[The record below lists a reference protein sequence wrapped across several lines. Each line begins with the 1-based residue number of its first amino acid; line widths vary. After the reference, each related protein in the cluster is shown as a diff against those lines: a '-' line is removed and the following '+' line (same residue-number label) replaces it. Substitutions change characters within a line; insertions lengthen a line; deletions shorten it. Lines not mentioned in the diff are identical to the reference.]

1 MKTDLKD
8 VTFMILVRLDSIER
22 LENMVAV
29 ANSFVKYFNTHISV
43 VEASA
48 YNNGVLQRML
58 KKEVAY
64 TFVEDKDPVLHKTM
78 YYNRMAL
85 EADTPFLAIW
95 DADTVVDKEAILKSV
110 SELRDGN
117 ADVAFPY
124 NGYFLETSDILR
136 NYYLK
141 KKDIKTLY
149 RHQNKLMLL
158 YDFPVVGGAVLFSKE
173 KYISIGMDNEKHYG
187 WGNDDYDRFYRFRNF
202 GYNIYNTD
210 NYLFH
215 LSHPRGINSFFRS
228 NNQKNISTDELTRTE
243 HSSKAEILQEFSAR
257 TADIARADL

>member
-22 LENMVAV
+22 LENMIAV
-29 ANSFVKYFNTHISV
+29 ANRFVKYFNTHVSV

-48 YNNGVLQRML
+48 YNNGVLQQML

-78 YYNRMAL
+78 YYNRMAS
-85 EADTPFLAIW
+85 ETNTPFLAIW

-124 NGYFLETSDILR
+124 NGYCLETSDILR
-136 NYYLK
+136 HYYFK
-141 KKDIKTLY
+141 KKNIKVLY
-149 RHQNKLMLL
+149 RNQNKLMPL
-158 YDFPVVGGAVLFSKE
+158 YDKPVVGGAVLFSKE
-173 KYISIGMDNEKHYG
+173 KYVSIGMDNEKHYG
-187 WGNDDYDRFYRFRNF
+187 WGNDDYDRFLRFRNA
-202 GYNIYNTD
+202 GMKISHTE

-215 LSHPRGINSFFRS
+215 LTHPRGINSFYRS
-228 NNQKNISTDELTRTE
+228 SMQENISRDEIRRTE
-243 HSSKAEILQEFSAR
+243 SKTKKEIQNNLIFNS
-257 TADIARADL
+257 